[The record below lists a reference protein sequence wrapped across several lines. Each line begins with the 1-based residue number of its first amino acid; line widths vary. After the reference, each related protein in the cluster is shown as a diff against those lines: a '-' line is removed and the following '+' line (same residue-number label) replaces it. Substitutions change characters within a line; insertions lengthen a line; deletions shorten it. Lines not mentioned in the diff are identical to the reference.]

1 MNVAK
6 VFLDTNVLKFAATEL
21 PRLRPRKQSLD
32 WGGKTI
38 EVIVHDFVEVNPNE
52 LIENPTLKTEVEL
65 LPRLAAIGKLGE
77 LKYVMNSET
86 IEESWGLRN
95 MDSKN
100 GRFYG
105 VPIEVVK
112 APFEYARIM
121 AGGGVKPKERQFRFL
136 ASIRHER
143 FLELQK
149 MTGAYQGEQKL
160 KKLNRNQLLDAF
172 HIWCAEHN
180 GCEFLLT
187 LDFKLIKVLS
197 LSPTKSTVRVVRPSE
212 LLAWLERLDWSVKNG
227 SGLFTAK

>member
-38 EVIVHDFVEVNPNE
+38 EVLVHDFVEVNPNE
-52 LIENPTLKTEVEL
+52 LIENPALKAEAEL
-65 LPRLAAIGKLGE
+65 LPRLAEFGKLGE
-77 LKYVMNSET
+77 LDYVMNSET
-86 IEESWGLRN
+86 MEESWGLRN

-105 VPIEVVK
+105 APIEVVK
-112 APFEYARIM
+112 APFEYERIM

-136 ASIRHER
+136 ASVRHER

-149 MTGAYQGEQKL
+149 MTGAYQGEQ
-160 KKLNRNQLLDAF
+160 KLNRNQLLDAF

-180 GCEFLLT
+180 GCEFFLT

-197 LSPTKSTVRVVRPSE
+197 LSPAKSMVRVVRPSE
-212 LLAWLERLDWSVKNG
+212 LLARLERLDREA
-227 SGLFTAK
+227 TRERET

>member
-1 MNVAK
+1 MKVAK

-21 PRLRPRKQSLD
+21 PRLRPRIQSVD

-38 EVIVHDFVEVNPNE
+38 EVTLHDFVEVNPNE
-52 LIENPTLKTEVEL
+52 FIQNPELKAEAEL
-65 LPRLAAIGKLGE
+65 LPRLAELGKLGK
-77 LKYVMNSET
+77 LDYVINSET

-105 VPIEVVK
+105 APIEVVK

-136 ASIRHER
+136 ASVRHER
-143 FLELQK
+143 FVELQK
-149 MTGAYQGEQKL
+149 MTGAYQGEQKP
-160 KKLNRNQLLDAF
+160 NRNQLLDAF

-180 GCEFLLT
+180 SCEFFLT
-187 LDFKLIKVLS
+187 LDFKLIKVLN
-197 LSPTKSTVRVVRPSE
+197 LSTTKPTVRVVRPSE
-212 LLAWLERLDWSVKNG
+212 LLAWLERPDRE
-227 SGLFTAK
+227 ARA